1 MTSEAEFESPAYR
14 QLEADFQA
22 VLSEMG
28 GDRQLERFRVEYEK
42 VLRAL
47 KLSHE
52 NEKKLIKA
60 CRDLNNSIADSTIKV
75 QSALRMSSEDNSQ
88 IKSLRQTLSNAYQM
102 VEEFKKKE
110 AQSKD
115 KIRKLKEE
123 IENLTQLVDRNSG
136 LAIGND
142 SAVNEL
148 LRAKEE
154 LLREVNQLNEM
165 QTACT
170 QENTALR
177 EGLDRIDR
185 ARMDNEAEA
194 KRLREELNSLKN
206 QSEND
211 DTTKKSIE
219 KDLEDEKKRFE
230 ALNLQLKDRQ
240 ERLQAVQAERSRTL
254 KERGELEQ
262 QQFNERVTNEA
273 NQKKQD
279 DMLSDLDDHKKKTAA
294 ATKETD
300 DIREENLRIE
310 EEIGRLSSKIDEYSS
325 VKQARERELRES
337 EMERRM
343 AEQLRDEARHA
354 ASSLQQEVDQLH
366 KQNEADN
373 SMIESLKRERDVLMK
388 NVMRIDEN
396 TRILD
401 GQITMQTNDAK
412 KLKNEIDGYKKE
424 AAKLAL
430 IQEQLNREKERYS
443 REKSQAYAKYNQCLE
458 EVKLSNT
465 LIVELQKKNIEAEA
479 KLKQQ
484 KNLFDTVREDRNLYS
499 KNLIESRQEIQ
510 ELEKKKKIMQH
521 QIDQFKEDI
530 VLKDNELI
538 KEKKRDSELSAND
551 QELKVAI
558 EKLKNKAEKLESGN
572 RESEKDI
579 QRLKYIITE
588 VEQERLKL
596 EKDLELVTNER
607 DILGTQLIRRND
619 ELDLLYEKIKIYTS
633 TLKKGETQYNERLAD
648 ITLKKT
654 NIIELKRKVK
664 DRTKL
669 AESVISL
676 KKERQQLE
684 KEVLE
689 EKIKVKALS
698 EEIENAM
705 NVHRWRKLEG
715 TDPELYELI
724 TKIHTL
730 QRRLIGKKDDVTTRQ
745 QQLEDLEKR
754 YEALKKA
761 LARQPGPESQEQ
773 LGMYQKT
780 LTEKNRQMRNM
791 EHELAVYRAQVS
803 EYKYEID
810 RLTRE
815 LSDVKQKYF
824 SQKKKEQL
832 VRDQLAR
839 SEGRDKPTIQRQL
852 PPQRFTG
859 GGFNLAV

>member
-1 MTSEAEFESPAYR
+1 MTTEEEFESPAYR

-22 VLSEMG
+22 VLAEMG
-28 GDRQLERFRVEYEK
+28 GDRQLEQFRMEYEK
-42 VLRAL
+42 LLRAL

-75 QSALRMSSEDNSQ
+75 QNALRMSSEDNSQ

-154 LLREVNQLNEM
+154 LLREVNQLNEL

-170 QENTALR
+170 QENTSLR
-177 EGLDRIDR
+177 ETLDRIEK
-185 ARMDNEAEA
+185 ARMDNEGEA
-194 KRLREELNSLKN
+194 RRLREELASLKS
-206 QSEND
+206 QSEKD
-211 DTTKKSIE
+211 DATKKTIE
-219 KDLEDEKKRFE
+219 KELEDEKKRFE
-230 ALNLQLKDRQ
+230 ALNQQLKERQ
-240 ERLQAVQAERSRTL
+240 ERLQTVLAERGKTL

-262 QQFNERVTNEA
+262 QQFNEKVTNEA
-273 NQKKQD
+273 NQKKQN
-279 DMLSDLDDHKKKTAA
+279 DMLTDLDDHKKKTAA

-310 EEIGRLSSKIDEYSS
+310 EEMGRLAGKIEEYTSL
-325 VKQARERELRES
+325 KQGREAELRDCEA
-337 EMERRM
+337 ERRM
-343 AEQLRDEARHA
+343 AEQLREEARHA
-354 ASSLQQEVDQLH
+354 ASSLQQEVDLLH

-396 TRILD
+396 TRVQD

-430 IQEQLNREKERYS
+430 VQEQLNREKERYN

-484 KNLFDTVREDRNLYS
+484 KNLFDAVREDRNLYS

-521 QIDQFKEDI
+521 QIDQLREDI

-538 KEKKRDSELSAND
+538 KEKKRDSELNENYK
-551 QELKVAI
+551 ELKVAV
-558 EKLKNKAEKLESGN
+558 AKLETKAVKLEGSN

-619 ELDLLYEKIKIYTS
+619 ELDLLYEKIKIHTS

-648 ITLKKT
+648 IAALKSS
-654 NIIELKRKVK
+654 IIMLKSEVK
-664 DRTKL
+664 NVTKL
-669 AESVISL
+669 ADSVVSL
-676 KKERQQLE
+676 RKERQQLE

-698 EEIENAM
+698 EEMENPM

-730 QRRLIGKKDDVTTRQ
+730 QRRLISKKDDVTTRQ
-745 QQLEDLEKR
+745 GQLEDLEQQ
-754 YEALKKA
+754 YEDLKKT

-773 LGMYQKT
+773 LAMYQKT
-780 LTEKNRQMRNM
+780 LQEKNRQMRNM
-791 EHELAVYRAQVS
+791 EQELALYRAQVS

-815 LSDVKQKYF
+815 LSDVKQNYYAL
-824 SQKKKEQL
+824 KKKEQL
-832 VRDQLAR
+832 VREQLAR
-839 SEGRDKPTIQRQL
+839 SEGRDKPAIQRQL